1 LLTSPSRKC
10 SQLNNCVIL
19 KTTIIIAG
27 QFTQEMRIQAET
39 LRKWKVEICRTG
51 DGGKLEAGKLGA
63 KWGAAGMKY
72 IFKHNVTGV

>member
-1 LLTSPSRKC
+1 
-10 SQLNNCVIL
+10 
-19 KTTIIIAG
+19 
-27 QFTQEMRIQAET
+27 MRIQAET